1 MIQSQCGMKWMCK
14 CHKHH
19 IKYISIYRWNQ
30 SWFSVVWNEC
40 ARVANTTSNLQ
51 ENGKDWMSLWKSYL
65 IQTNN
70 NKMMKNTTSLKAFQ
84 ERILFQPLE
93 ILLSF
98 PEQKNE
104 KTTACSKTKIS
115 SLPTETL
122 KLHVKGISTMR
133 KHLSGKTRGSNR
145 WGEKYQ
151 IYPSKE
157 IPP

>member
-1 MIQSQCGMKWMCK
+1 
-14 CHKHH
+14 
-19 IKYISIYRWNQ
+19 
-30 SWFSVVWNEC
+30 
-40 ARVANTTSNLQ
+40 
-51 ENGKDWMSLWKSYL
+51 
-65 IQTNN
+65 
-70 NKMMKNTTSLKAFQ
+70 MMKNTTSLEAFHK
-84 ERILFQPLE
+84 RILFQPLE

-104 KTTACSKTKIS
+104 KTTACSKTKIP

-122 KLHVKGISTMR
+122 KLYVKRISTMR
-133 KHLSGKTRGSNR
+133 KNLSGKTRGSNR